1 MFTRA
6 LPRPERSF
14 FLFGP
19 RATGKTTWLR
29 QELPDAQWFDL
40 LLNDVFLRYLQDPAR
55 FRHEVEALPARSWI
69 VVDEVQK
76 LPALLDEVQA
86 LVANR
91 GRGYRFALSGSSAR
105 KLKRLDANLL
115 AGRVINRAFFPL
127 TLAELG
133 ATGERAAV
141 DGILRHGLLPGVWDD
156 PNYALDT
163 LEAYAANYLREEIQ
177 QEALT
182 KNLASFT
189 RFLRVAASLNGQ
201 IVNVTNI
208 ASESAVPRVTVQ
220 RYFDV
225 LVDTLIGVFVPAWQP
240 RLKVR
245 ETAHPKFYFFDCGVA
260 RAAAGRTRAALDDL
274 ERGRLLE
281 TWLLHELRANLQL
294 TGAGGELSY
303 YRTGAGVEVDFIWT
317 GPSYSVA
324 VEIKSAT
331 RWKPGFGIA
340 LRELVERKVVKRAI
354 GVYLGDAPLLDGRIR
369 VLPVKQF
376 VRELPKLM
384 A

>member
-1 MFTRA
+1 
-6 LPRPERSF
+6 LDE
-14 FLFGP
+14 
-19 RATGKTTWLR
+19 
-29 QELPDAQWFDL
+29 
-40 LLNDVFLRYLQDPAR
+40 VFLRYLQEPAR
-55 FRHEVEALPARSWI
+55 FRHEVDALPARSWI
-69 VVDEVQK
+69 VVDEVQNV
-76 LPALLDEVQA
+76 PALLNEVQA
-86 LVANR
+86 LIGQR
-91 GRGYRFALSGSSAR
+91 TGHHKFALSGSSAR

-133 ATGERAAV
+133 SLGERAGV
-141 DGILRHGLLPGVWDD
+141 DSILRQGLLPGVWSD
-156 PNYALDT
+156 PEYAIDT

-189 RFLRVAASLNGQ
+189 RFLKVAASLNGQ

-245 ETAHPKFYFFDCGVA
+245 ETAHPKFYFFDCGVV
-260 RAAAGRTRAALDDL
+260 RAAAGRARAPLDDL

-281 TWLLHELRANLQL
+281 TWLLHELRAHIQL
-294 TGAGGELSY
+294 AGCGGELTY

-317 GPSYSVA
+317 GPTHSVA
-324 VEIKSAT
+324 LEVKSVT
-331 RWKPGFGIA
+331 RWKPQSGKA
-340 LRELVERKVVKRAI
+340 LRELLERKIVTRAV
-354 GVYLGDAPLLDGRIR
+354 GVYLGDKALVDRGIR
-369 VLPVKQF
+369 VLPVKHFLRQLS
-376 VRELPKLM
+376 VLI